1 MKPIY
6 LDCNAT
12 TPIEDEVRDIM
23 TRYLAS
29 EYGNAGSRTHVFG
42 QEANKA
48 VEDARRQVAEVVSA
62 EKDEVIFTSGATE
75 SNNIA
80 ILGLQKFAIESGK
93 NHIISSSIEHKAVL
107 EPLEYLSKNGF
118 EITLIDVD
126 ESGVVDPKNIE
137 AAIEKNTLMVS
148 LMHVNNELGTIQPID
163 EIANFLTDTDIIFH
177 VDAAQGFGKDISPL
191 QNKGIDLI
199 SISGHKIYGPKGI
212 GALIKRKRKQLD
224 LNPLMLGGGQERGIR
239 PGTLPVHL
247 IAGLGLSSELAY
259 EHHEERNSMNKTFK
273 EKLLSELKPLNP
285 RIHGNQDSCLD
296 NVISMSFDQIDSE
309 ALMLVLKNEIAIS
322 NGSACTSSSYE
333 PSHVMTAIGLDDDEA
348 EYVTRWSWCHM
359 SLVPDWMTIIESIK
373 SLKS

>member
-29 EYGNAGSRTHVFG
+29 EYGNAGSRTHLFG

-48 VEDARRQVAEVVSA
+48 VEDSRRQVAEVVSA

-80 ILGLQKFAIESGK
+80 ILGLRKFAIESGK

-137 AAIEKNTLMVS
+137 AAIN
-148 LMHVNNELGTIQPID
+148 
-163 EIANFLTDTDIIFH
+163 
-177 VDAAQGFGKDISPL
+177 
-191 QNKGIDLI
+191 
-199 SISGHKIYGPKGI
+199 
-212 GALIKRKRKQLD
+212 
-224 LNPLMLGGGQERGIR
+224 
-239 PGTLPVHL
+239 
-247 IAGLGLSSELAY
+247 
-259 EHHEERNSMNKTFK
+259 
-273 EKLLSELKPLNP
+273 
-285 RIHGNQDSCLD
+285 
-296 NVISMSFDQIDSE
+296 
-309 ALMLVLKNEIAIS
+309 
-322 NGSACTSSSYE
+322 
-333 PSHVMTAIGLDDDEA
+333 
-348 EYVTRWSWCHM
+348 
-359 SLVPDWMTIIESIK
+359 
-373 SLKS
+373 